1 MLTYVRW
8 ATGGKYPR
16 GAGVAVPRDLG
27 RPPFARVRIQGR
39 FIYTLGQS
47 RAQQC
52 TEYLRK
58 LGE

>member
-39 FIYTLGQS
+39 FIYSLG
-47 RAQQC
+47 
-52 TEYLRK
+52 
-58 LGE
+58 